1 VSAEVSAEVSG
12 MVSGTER
19 LALDAVGLRA
29 GGVAAG
35 RWLFEGLSLAVRAG
49 ERWAVLGPNGA
60 GKSSLLAAMAG
71 VFPVARGGVRIDGR
85 PLADWPPQ
93 ALADRRAWCP
103 QFWIDPF
110 PATVADTLRLVRDRR
125 AWWAD
130 GTAADP
136 ALAQALADWDLAALA
151 QADVR
156 LLSGGERQRVA
167 IATAL
172 LQDAALVLFDE
183 PASHLDLAH
192 QRLLVDRLRARA
204 DAGLA
209 VVASLHDLNL
219 AADLASHAVL
229 LDGRGR
235 AWAGPVDAV
244 MTPALL
250 SAAYGIVVDRVEVCG
265 ESRFWIGPLRRAEN
279 A

>member
-1 VSAEVSAEVSG
+1 VSATVL
-12 MVSGTER
+12 
-19 LALDAVGLRA
+19 LALDGVGLRA
-29 GGVAAG
+29 GGTAAG
-35 RWLFEGLSLAVRAG
+35 RWLFEALSFGVRAG
-49 ERWAVLGPNGA
+49 ERWVVLGPNGA

-71 VFPVARGGVRIDGR
+71 VFPLARGGMRIDGR
-85 PLADWPPQ
+85 GVADWPPQ
-93 ALADRRAWCP
+93 ALAERRAWCP

-110 PATVADTLRLVRDRR
+110 PATVCDTLRLVRDRR
-125 AWWAD
+125 AWWSGGAD
-130 GTAADP
+130 ADP
-136 ALAQALADWDLAALA
+136 AIAQALADWDLAALA

-229 LDGRGR
+229 LDGRGG
-235 AWAGPVDAV
+235 AWAGAVDAV

-250 SAAYGIVVDRVEVCG
+250 SAAYGVAVDRVEVCG
-265 ESRFWIGPLRRAEN
+265 EQRFWIGPLRGGEGA
-279 A
+279 

>member
-1 VSAEVSAEVSG
+1 VSG
-12 MVSGTER
+12 AAR
-19 LALDAVGLRA
+19 LAFDAVGLRA
-29 GGVAAG
+29 GGSPTG
-35 RWLFEGLSLAVRAG
+35 RPLFDGLSLAVGTG

-71 VFPVARGGVRIDGR
+71 VFPVAQGQVSIDGR

-93 ALADRRAWCP
+93 ALAERRAWCP

-110 PATVADTLRLVRDRR
+110 PATVVDTLRLVRDRR
-125 AWWAD
+125 AWWA
-130 GTAADP
+130 GGAAADP
-136 ALAQALADWDLAALA
+136 ALTQALVDWDLAALA
-151 QADVR
+151 RADVR

-192 QRLLVDRLRARA
+192 QRLLVERLRTRA

-219 AADLASHAVL
+219 AAELASHAVL

-235 AWAGPVDAV
+235 AWAGTVEAV

-265 ESRFWIGPLRRAEN
+265 QTRFWVGPLQRAEP